1 MPIEMIKTFSVDYG
15 ANELKAVYQKFLTR
29 GLLIAAVLHL
39 SGIGG
44 YWGSVYLAKENE
56 PVHTVRILKYSEM
69 GPPPSITNTQAAPA
83 IAVSA
88 PTAKPSVGIPVA
100 VPDAEVSPE
109 QTIATQQELS
119 QAVSNVG
126 EGSGTGGAVV
136 EQDIKV
142 ENEEP
147 PEFVPYEKIP
157 EVVKQVAPKYPDLA
171 ARAGVEG
178 TVYVKVWVDKEGKVR
193 KAVILKSDSELFNQP
208 AIEAVQQWVF
218 TPALMNNGPVDVWMT
233 VPIRFKLQGR

>member
-15 ANELKAVYQKFLTR
+15 ANELKIVYQKFLTR
-29 GLLIAAVLHL
+29 GLLIAAALHL

-44 YWGSVYLAKENE
+44 YWGTVYLAKENE
-56 PVHTVRILKYSEM
+56 PVRTVRILKYSEM

-100 VPDAEVSPE
+100 VPDAEVNPE

-119 QAVSNVG
+119 QAVNVG
-126 EGSGTGGAVV
+126 EGDGSGGAVV
-136 EQDIKV
+136 EQDIQV
-142 ENEEP
+142 ENDEP
-147 PEFVPYEKIP
+147 PEFVPFEKYP
-157 EVVKQVAPKYPDLA
+157 EVIKQVHPKYPDIAL
-171 ARAGVEG
+171 RAGIEG
-178 TVYVKVWVDKEGKVR
+178 TVFVKVWVDKEGKVR
-193 KAVILKSDSELFNQP
+193 KAVILKSDGEVLNQA

-218 TPALMNNGPVDVWMT
+218 TPALMNNGPVSVWIT
-233 VPIRFKLQGR
+233 VPIRFRLQGR